1 MNQNNQNNIDVN
13 KLNDFLD
20 SANQTLS
27 CDSNCQEKKKISELK
42 KKYLESKT
50 NLLTAPN
57 QVETSYKNYLTYTQG
72 DTAYNDYLDNKLAEK
87 ADNIINIFQSNFSE
101 AIKNASESY
110 NTYSGLLLNFS
121 HVVEL
126 YTNLLKENVLLELEV
141 KNKTSDV
148 LTNDRKTYYEDQS
161 IESLHFYYIVLMIIY
176 IIFLLGFA
184 VSIFMFPST
193 SSKSSLVAILVF
205 FVIYPFICIR
215 LFKFFIEIYN
225 KITGVLPTN
234 VYKDI

>member
-13 KLNDFLD
+13 KFNDFLD
-20 SANQTLS
+20 NANQILS
-27 CDSNCQEKKKISELK
+27 CDSKCQEKKKISELK

-72 DTAYNDYLDNKLAEK
+72 DTAYNEYLDNKLAEK
-87 ADNIINIFQSNFSE
+87 ADNIISIFQSNFSE

-110 NTYSGLLLNFS
+110 NTYSGLLLNFA

-126 YTNLLKENVLLELEV
+126 YTKLLKENVLLELEV

-176 IIFLLGFA
+176 IIFLLGFV

-193 SSKSSLVAILVF
+193 SSKSSLIAILVF
-205 FVIYPFICIR
+205 FIIYPFICMR

-225 KITGVLPTN
+225 KITGVLPSN

>member
-1 MNQNNQNNIDVN
+1 MNQNNIDVN
-13 KLNDFLD
+13 KFNDFLD

-57 QVETSYKNYLTYTQG
+57 QVEASYKNYLTYTQG
-72 DTAYNDYLDNKLAEK
+72 DSAYNEYLDNKLAEK
-87 ADNIINIFQSNFSE
+87 ADNIINIFKSNFSE
-101 AIKNASESY
+101 AIKSAGESY
-110 NTYSGLLLNFS
+110 DTYSGLLLNFA

-126 YTNLLKENVLLELEV
+126 YTKLLKENVMLELEV

-161 IESLHFYYIVLMIIY
+161 IESLHFYYNALMIIY

-193 SSKSSLVAILVF
+193 SSKPSLVAILVF

-215 LFKFFIEIYN
+215 IFKFFIEIYN